1 MALKITVIGT
11 GYLGATHAAAMAE
24 LGFEVLGLD
33 VVEEKIDML
42 RRGEV
47 PMYEPGLEELLRKH
61 VAGIEGSSGRLRF
74 TTDYAEVA
82 AFGDV
87 HFVCVNT
94 PQRHG
99 EYACDMSY
107 VDAAFA
113 SLAPHLTGPA
123 LVVGKSTVPVGSA
136 ERLAAYLAEHAP
148 AGADAELAWNP
159 EFLREGFAVN
169 DTLHPDRIVVGVRS
183 DKAEKLLREVYATP
197 VGEGSPFI
205 LTDFPTAELVK
216 TSANSFLA
224 TKISF
229 INAMAEV
236 CEAAGG
242 DVAKLAEAIGH
253 DDRIGKKFLR
263 AGIGFGGGCL
273 PKDIR
278 AFMARAGEL
287 GADQALTFLREIDSI
302 NMRQRGQMVELARQ
316 ALDGGSFL
324 GKRVAVLGATFKP
337 DSDDVRDSPPSTWP
351 GRSTSR
357 AARSP
362 STTPRAWT
370 TPGGSSRRSG
380 TPTPRSRP
388 CGAPTS
394 CCTSPSGT
402 SSASWTRRRWARS
415 RRHGSS
421 WTAATR
427 WTRSCG
433 GGRAGR
439 TGRWGGRP
447 PDAVSWGSPNPAGRA
462 GPPLPRHRPLP
473 RRRST
478 RIPRCARWGSR
489 PSWRRSSRAA
499 GRSPTTPSR
508 CC

>member
-24 LGFEVLGLD
+24 LGFEVLALD
-33 VVEEKIDML
+33 VVPEKIEKL
-42 RRGEV
+42 ERGEA
-47 PMYEPGLEELLRKH
+47 PMYEPGLDELLRRH
-61 VAGIEGSSGRLRF
+61 VPGFEGSSGRLRF
-74 TTDYAEVA
+74 TQDWAEIG

-107 VDAAFA
+107 VDSAFA
-113 SLAPHLTGPA
+113 SLAPHLHGPA

-136 ERLAAYLAEHAP
+136 DRLATYLAAHAP
-148 AGADAELAWNP
+148 AGEDAELAWNP
-159 EFLREGFAVN
+159 EFLREGFAVD

-183 DKAEKLLREVYATP
+183 ERAEKLLREVYATP
-197 VGEGSPFI
+197 VAEGSPFVV
-205 LTDFPTAELVK
+205 TDFPTAELVK

-242 DVAKLAEAIGH
+242 DVAKLAEAIGY
-253 DDRIGKKFLR
+253 DDRIGRKFLR

-302 NMRQRGQMVELARQ
+302 NMRQRGQMVELTRQ
-316 ALDGGSFL
+316 ALGGGPFL

-337 DSDDVRDSPPSTWP
+337 DSDDVRDSPALNVAGQIHLQGGQVTVYDPKGMDNARRVFPTLGYADSALDAVRGADIVLHLTEWREFRELDEEAL
-351 GRSTSR
+351 GEVA
-357 AARSP
+357 AARVILDGRNALDP
-362 STTPRAWT
+362 ERWRKAGWTYRAM
-370 TPGGSSRRSG
+370 
-380 TPTPRSRP
+380 
-388 CGAPTS
+388 
-394 CCTSPSGT
+394 
-402 SSASWTRRRWARS
+402 
-415 RRHGSS
+415 
-421 WTAATR
+421 
-427 WTRSCG
+427 
-433 GGRAGR
+433 
-439 TGRWGGRP
+439 GRP
-447 PDAVSWGSPNPAGRA
+447 KA
-462 GPPLPRHRPLP
+462 
-473 RRRST
+473 
-478 RIPRCARWGSR
+478 
-489 PSWRRSSRAA
+489 
-499 GRSPTTPSR
+499 
-508 CC
+508 